1 MKIMRYFL
9 IFVMFGLILAEIA
22 NDPIPVAYGSD
33 KITRRDG
40 MNVFPQILLPRIYV
54 PTFPKSKDYLEHY
67 SPDNYCTLLEL
78 KEFTLRDVSE
88 CFKIKEKRMR
98 LNQ

>member
-1 MKIMRYFL
+1 MKLIQCFL
-9 IFVMFGLILAEIA
+9 VFVMFGLVSTEIA
-22 NDPIPVAYGSD
+22 NDSIPVAYGSD
-33 KITRRDG
+33 NITRRDG
-40 MNVFPQILLPRIYV
+40 VNVSPQILLPRIYV
-54 PTFPKSKDYLEHY
+54 PAFPKSKDYLEHY

-78 KEFTLRDVSE
+78 KEFTLRDISE